1 MAANR
6 LLDFSQNG
14 FMRDDKLSKATAES
28 VKAFGVVTPS
38 VKKVVNQLSGG
49 NQQKVLLAEW
59 VAISPKLLIVD
70 EPTRGVDVG
79 AKCEIYQ
86 LLRQLAA
93 EKDCGIMM
101 ISSDLP
107 EVLGVS
113 DRIIVMKNGRIAG
126 ELQAGQATENG
137 VMSLAAGSDK
147 KGRSARH
154 A

>member
-1 MAANR
+1 V
-6 LLDFSQNG
+6 LDKDLEEHG
-14 FMRDDKLSKATAES
+14 VEEYRRKLDIKCPTVEQL
-28 VKAFGVVTPS
+28 VG
-38 VKKVVNQLSGG
+38 NLSGG

-86 LLRQLAA
+86 LLRRLAA
-93 EKDCGIMM
+93 DNDCGILM

-126 ELQAGQATENG
+126 ELQADQATEND